1 MAIQSGGAMV
11 LAETNSPWAART
23 SYLAPTGVN
32 LSGMF
37 ASFGALYTKQLWVY
51 TLVRKR
57 ALATRR
63 LPLKVYRRTDQGRQE
78 DRETPY
84 AALLR
89 RPNRRHS
96 ASFMWE
102 WTSSTLDIYGEALWL
117 KLRGRDGRPV
127 ELWPVHPT
135 NVSVETVDADQ
146 AQRWSVP
153 KGSLLYVYGPGVLV
167 GSDPQFV
174 IPERDVIHFKTYKP
188 DSTARGL
195 SPLEPLRQTLVNEDA
210 ARRASSA
217 FWTNGGRPSGYLSHP
232 QTLSDAA
239 MGRLKAQWN
248 EMHSGVDNFGKWA
261 ILEEGMK
268 PEVLSLSAEE
278 AQYIESRRLNR
289 EEVCAAYDVPP
300 PVVHILDRATFSN
313 ITEQMRSMYR
323 DTMAPHIGSLE
334 AELDFQLRPDFEAD
348 DSLYAEF
355 LMDEVLRGTLEER
368 AAAIQAAINSGQ
380 LTPNEG
386 RALDNRPAMPGGDR
400 LFINSTMVP
409 IEQADWSVA
418 PPATTQARTVD
429 PLWGRLGTYSTLDEI
444 DPAKLTAGLNGHT
457 ETVLEVLEVARAQG
471 DTVAEFRARLRAAL
485 A

>member
-11 LAETNSPWAART
+11 LSEAHANLAT
-23 SYLAPTGVN
+23 SAPYLAPEGLG
-32 LSGMF
+32 LSGRF
-37 ASFGALYTKQLWVY
+37 ASFGRLYSKQLWVY

-63 LPLKVYRRTDQGRQE
+63 LPLKVYRRTSEGRQE
-78 DRETPY
+78 DRTSPY
-84 AALLR
+84 AELLR
-89 RPNRRHS
+89 RPNRHHP
-96 ASFMWE
+96 ASFLWE
-102 WTSSTLDIYGEALWL
+102 WTSSTLDIYGEAMWL

-135 NVSVETVDADQ
+135 NVRIERVDGDQ

-153 KGSLLYVYGPGVLV
+153 KGSLLYVYGPGVIS
-167 GSDPQFV
+167 GSDPQYV
-174 IPERDVIHFKTYKP
+174 IPARDVVHFKTYNP
-188 DSTARGL
+188 ESTVRGL
-195 SPLEPLRQTLVNEDA
+195 SPLEPLRATLINEDA

-217 FWTNGGRPSGYLSHP
+217 FWGNGARPSGYLSHP
-232 QTLSDAA
+232 QRLSDGALQ
-239 MGRLKAQWN
+239 RLKAQWN
-248 EMHSGVDNFGKWA
+248 DIHGGVDNYGKWA
-261 ILEEGMK
+261 ILEEGMEPK
-268 PEVLSLSAEE
+268 VLSLSAEE

-323 DTMAPHIGSLE
+323 DTMAPHIGGLE
-334 AELDFQLRPDFEAD
+334 ATLDFQLRPDFVDD
-348 DSLYAEF
+348 DSAYAEF

-368 AAAIQAAINSGQ
+368 AAAIQSAINSGQ

-409 IEQADWSVA
+409 IEQADRSVA
-418 PPATTQARTVD
+418 PPATTQARSLDT
-429 PLWGRLGTYSTLDEI
+429 LWGRLGCVSSLDDI
-444 DPAKLTAGLNGHT
+444 DPDTLTAGLNGHT
-457 ETVLEVLEVARAQG
+457 ELVRAAFAQAVADG
-471 DTVAEFRARLRAAL
+471 VTVAEFRSRLRSEL
-485 A
+485 S